1 MRRLSDRL
9 GKLDDRSVIY
19 RTDDP
24 EQRVH
29 WRRAGGAYVG
39 GTALFVVLSAVLRSF
54 VSQDVALAIVFA
66 AAVAF
71 LIVYVIWR
79 RRRNKR
85 LTGSPTSWP
94 DP

>member
-9 GKLDDRSVIY
+9 GKLDDRNVIY
-19 RTDDP
+19 RTNDP

-29 WRRAGGAYVG
+29 WQRAGAAYIG

-54 VSQDVALAIVFA
+54 MSQDAALAIVFA
-66 AAVAF
+66 GVVAF

-94 DP
+94 EA